1 MDFRRSTR
9 RSLIKPILNDLS
21 VAYPHELQLYSSPP
35 NFEVSFAEVEQC
47 TVERMSVLQ
56 TIDEINAKGLK
67 GEEWRKTIV
76 EELKKQGLR
85 GFCKLVTSTS
95 SGDDETDLLLR
106 KRDHI
111 SHYILRLAYCTTED
125 KRRWFIS
132 REVDLFR
139 LRWIYLTT
147 NSRATFLKL
156 NNLNYETVGDIEKEE
171 LIKLSNGMITMAG
184 DYFKVP
190 FPLVSE
196 LVRVRKVFLHLGT
209 AYINSEDIISV
220 ITSSFR
226 SNLAHYLAFA
236 SRRIHNLC
244 EDSRILAIV
253 NGTGKVQRE
262 IDYSAFI
269 NKEKIDIRNL
279 DALSELSYPL
289 CMKQL
294 HDRLRSE
301 HHLRHSARQQYGLF
315 LKGIGVTLEDAL
327 KFWRLEFTKKMDAE
341 KFEKSY
347 AYNIRHNYG
356 KEGKRANYAPQSCM
370 KIINGS
376 VGPGE
381 YHGCP
386 FKHCDPSTLKKTLE
400 RRNLSSIATQE
411 IVDLAKKGHY
421 QLACSTYF
429 QRVHNVDNVVINH
442 PNVYFDE
449 SQMILAN
456 KGIKKEIKNEP
467 DTKIKTK
474 DQKQE
479 NVWEDDMEIDF
490 SSIQDN

>member
-21 VAYPHELQLYSSPP
+21 STYPHELQLYNTTP
-35 NFEVSFAEVEQC
+35 NFEVSFADVEQSAID
-47 TVERMSVLQ
+47 RMAVLQ
-56 TIDEINAKGLK
+56 TIDEISSKGLK
-67 GEEWRKTIV
+67 GDDWRRAIV
-76 EELKKQGLR
+76 DELKKQGLK

-111 SHYILRLAYCTTED
+111 SRYILRLAYCTSED
-125 KRRWFIS
+125 KRRWFVA

-139 LRWIYLTT
+139 LRWMYLAPT
-147 NSRATFLKL
+147 SRTKFLKL
-156 NNLNYETVGDIEKEE
+156 NNLKYDIVSDSEKEE
-171 LIKLSNGMITMAG
+171 FIKWSNGMIQLSG
-184 DYFKVP
+184 EYFKVP
-190 FPLVSE
+190 FQLVSE
-196 LVRVRKVFLHLGT
+196 LLRNRKVFLHKGI
-209 AYINSEDIISV
+209 AFINNEDIISV
-220 ITSSFR
+220 ITNSFR
-226 SNLAHYLAFA
+226 SSLAQYLAFA

-244 EDSRILAIV
+244 EDTRIQAIV
-253 NGTGKVQRE
+253 NGSGKVQRE
-262 IDYSAFI
+262 IDYTAFT
-269 NKEKIDIRNL
+269 NKEKIDIRNI
-279 DALSELSYPL
+279 DAISELSFPL

-294 HDRLRSE
+294 HDRLRND

-327 KFWRLEFTKKMDAE
+327 KFWRSEFTKKMDIE

-347 AYNIRHNYG
+347 SYNIRHNYG

-381 YHGCP
+381 FHGCP
-386 FKHCDPSTLKKTLE
+386 FRHSDTVSLKRTLE
-400 RRNLSSIATQE
+400 KNNINSIAAQE
-411 IVDLAKKGHY
+411 ILDLAKKGHY
-421 QLACSTYF
+421 QLACSAYF
-429 QRVHNVDNVVINH
+429 QRKHNVDSVTINH

-449 SQMILAN
+449 SQMILVN
-456 KGIKKEIKNEP
+456 KCIKKEFKNESEN
-467 DTKIKTK
+467 KTFIAK

-479 NVWEDDMEIDF
+479 NMWDDDMEIDF
-490 SSIQDN
+490 SAIES